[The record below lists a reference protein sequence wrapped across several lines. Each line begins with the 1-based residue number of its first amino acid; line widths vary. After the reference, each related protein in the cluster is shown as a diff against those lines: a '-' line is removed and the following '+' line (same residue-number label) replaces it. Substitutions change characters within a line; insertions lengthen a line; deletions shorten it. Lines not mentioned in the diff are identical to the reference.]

1 MPRKI
6 TNWWLIYAS
15 GTSEFY
21 FSGGYLNFYVDDTP
35 DYELTLDA
43 DGGLSTATDGVL
55 WLSLAAVDYYEFTYG
70 AVGSLFGTLTA
81 GSISSP
87 DADERGSGNG
97 YLEVVGGLAAD
108 YFDTD
113 TFEDNLDEF
122 LDGVDLYVDSLDFF
136 CLPIRRRVFKACHEK
151 GIPAVT
157 AAPLGMGTAFLY
169 FKPGKMSFE
178 QYFNF
183 QGTLD
188 GPMLE
193 DDLIRFLIG
202 LSPSLLQMGYLVDES
217 RVDFKKGIGPST
229 VMSCDMCAGVV
240 GVNALKIL
248 LGRGDVLA
256 APKGLHFDAYKNKLK
271 KTHRLGGNKHPIQ
284 KILFKIV
291 KKVVSEKS

>member
-1 MPRKI
+1 MSYFDYRKAFSRNI
-6 TNWWLIYAS
+6 GWVTEEEQTLLSTKKIAIAGLGGVG
-15 GTSEFY
+15 GTH
-21 FSGGYLNFYVDDTP
+21 L
-35 DYELTLDA
+35 LTLSRLGCTHFHIA
-43 DGGLSTATDGVL
+43 DFDEFEIHNFNRQSGAFCSTIGRKKLDVMEEIAQDINPNSAITTFPQG
-55 WLSLAAVDYYEFTYG
+55 
-70 AVGSLFGTLTA
+70 
-81 GSISSP
+81 IS
-87 DADERGSGNG
+87 
-97 YLEVVGGLAAD
+97 
-108 YFDTD
+108 
-113 TFEDNLDEF
+113 EDNLDEF